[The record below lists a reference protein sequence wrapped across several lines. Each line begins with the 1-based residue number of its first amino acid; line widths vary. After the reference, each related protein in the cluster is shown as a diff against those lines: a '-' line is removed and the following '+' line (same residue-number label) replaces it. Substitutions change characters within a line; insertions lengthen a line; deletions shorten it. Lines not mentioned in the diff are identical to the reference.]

1 MKANIAFSNSTSQDA
16 SSRSENVEK
25 NDTSGIHDV
34 DDVVS
39 MVMICGDDDHH
50 QNY

>member
-16 SSRSENVEK
+16 SSRSENFEK
-25 NDTSGIHDV
+25 NDTSDIHDV